1 MTLRVYIFK
10 QLYIYFPY
18 AYASDKKFL
27 AQDLVHFSSIC
38 LIIIFFLSVTSA
50 CLGLLWPML
59 AVIALL
65 LLFLQKEK
73 QINPFFLKQQ
83 TKQKTIKPNE
93 TSRLFHLLIFNS
105 QDVNYSK

>member
-1 MTLRVYIFK
+1 MPLRVYIFK

-50 CLGLLWPML
+50 CLGLL
-59 AVIALL
+59 
-65 LLFLQKEK
+65 
-73 QINPFFLKQQ
+73 
-83 TKQKTIKPNE
+83 
-93 TSRLFHLLIFNS
+93 
-105 QDVNYSK
+105 